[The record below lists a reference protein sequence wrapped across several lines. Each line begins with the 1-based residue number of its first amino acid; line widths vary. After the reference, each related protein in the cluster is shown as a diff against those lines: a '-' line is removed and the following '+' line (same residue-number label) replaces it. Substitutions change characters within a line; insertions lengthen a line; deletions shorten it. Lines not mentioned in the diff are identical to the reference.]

1 MRSLLPAHE
10 SDRQYSPIPMH
21 VREAALHDESS
32 DDSDSDSAD
41 YNSGDS
47 DDIVLA
53 VSGPSG
59 TWLVTQV
66 SGPKEELPKPVQVL
80 QHLHQ
85 DLHQ

>member
-1 MRSLLPAHE
+1 MRSLLPAQQ
-10 SDRQYSPIPMH
+10 SDPQPSPIPMD
-21 VREAALHDESS
+21 VREAALHESS
-32 DDSDSDSAD
+32 DSSSSADSAD
-41 YNSGDS
+41 GYNSEDS

-80 QHLHQ
+80 QHLQ
-85 DLHQ
+85 Q

>member
-1 MRSLLPAHE
+1 M
-10 SDRQYSPIPMH
+10 D
-21 VREAALHDESS
+21 VREAALHESS
-32 DDSDSDSAD
+32 DDSSSADSAD
-41 YNSGDS
+41 GYNSGDS

-85 DLHQ
+85 